1 MGFQI
6 WQMGFCFW
14 VCFSLLS
21 YRLSFVS
28 SQADVA
34 AEGDAIVEGTVFID
48 GKAPIGTIDDDFI
61 CATLDWWPPEKCDY
75 GTCSWGLAGLLNLG
89 GSLQDKV
96 IYDTDDNQEPCTSS
110 FVKNTSEVFGFTQGC
125 FPMNRWDELNTFFAK
140 AGAKIIFGLNALA
153 GRSIKSDGSAVGAW
167 NYTNAESFIRST
179 VGKNYA
185 IHGWELGNELCGS
198 GFEARV
204 TANQYAAD
212 TAALQSIVQT
222 IYRDVDLKP
231 LVIAPGAFYDSNWFK
246 EFVDKTTKSLDVVT
260 HHIYNLGPVDDH
272 LVEKILN
279 PSILDGASRTF
290 SGLHNIIKSST
301 TSATA
306 WMGEGGGAYNSGHNL
321 VTNSFVFSVWY
332 LDQLGMASKYDT
344 KTYCRQSLIGGNY
357 GLLDT
362 TTFVPNPDY
371 FSALLWHRLM
381 GRNVLSTRFAG
392 TKKIRS
398 YTHCA
403 KQSKGITLLLINLD
417 NSTTVQAKLAFN
429 STMTL
434 QHKHRSRTL
443 LHKHSSHKTMIIQL
457 PQGSDAEISREEY
470 HLTAKD
476 GNLHSRTMLLNGN
489 ILSVNSS
496 GIIPPLEPLHV
507 NSPKPIMVA
516 PLSIVFTH
524 MPDVIV
530 PACKVYEQLPTRIT
544 EHGQLP
550 LRHTG
555 RGQIRDTSNTVY
567 QFGCFN
573 QENP

>member
-6 WQMGFCFW
+6 WRMGFCFW
-14 VCFSLLS
+14 VCFSFLS
-21 YRLSFVS
+21 YSLSFVS
-28 SQADVA
+28 SQAAAVA
-34 AEGDAIVEGTVFID
+34 ERDATVEGTVFID

-75 GTCSWGLAGLLNLG
+75 GTCSWGLAGLLNLDLSNNIFLNAVKAFSPLKIRLG
-89 GSLQDKV
+89 GTLQDKV

-110 FVKNTSEVFGFTQGC
+110 FVKNTSEMFGFTKGC
-125 FPMNRWDELNTFFAK
+125 LSMNRWDELNTFFAK
-140 AGAKIIFGLNALA
+140 AGAKVIFGLNALS
-153 GRSIKSDGSAVGAW
+153 GRSIKPGGSAVGAW
-167 NYTNAESFIRST
+167 NYTNAESFIRYT
-179 VGKNYA
+179 VEKNYT

-198 GFEARV
+198 GVGTKV

-212 TAALQSIVQT
+212 TAALKIIVQN

-231 LVIAPGAFYDSNWFK
+231 LVIAPGGFYDSNWFK
-246 EFVDKTTKSLDVVT
+246 EFIAKTTKSLDVVT
-260 HHIYNLGPVDDH
+260 HHIYNLGPGVDDH
-272 LVEKILN
+272 LVDKILN
-279 PSILDGASRTF
+279 PSVLDGESATF

-306 WMGEGGGAYNSGHNL
+306 WVGEAGGAYNSGRNL
-321 VTNSFVFSVWY
+321 VTNSFVFSFWY

-357 GLLDT
+357 GLLNT

-371 FSALLWHRLM
+371 YSALLWHKLM
-381 GRNVLSTRFAG
+381 GRNVLSTSFAG

-403 KQSKGITLLLINLD
+403 KQSNGITLLLINLD

-434 QHKHRSRTL
+434 QHKLKHRSRA
-443 LHKHSSHKTMIIQL
+443 LHHKQRSHKTMIIQL
-457 PQGSDAEISREEY
+457 PPGSDAEIIREEY

-476 GNLHSRTMLLNGN
+476 GNLHSQTMLLNGN

-496 GIIPPLEPLHV
+496 GIIPPLEPLPV

-516 PLSIVFTH
+516 PLSIVFIH
-524 MPDVIV
+524 MPDIII
-530 PACKVYEQLPTRIT
+530 PACEI
-544 EHGQLP
+544 
-550 LRHTG
+550 
-555 RGQIRDTSNTVY
+555 
-567 QFGCFN
+567 
-573 QENP
+573 